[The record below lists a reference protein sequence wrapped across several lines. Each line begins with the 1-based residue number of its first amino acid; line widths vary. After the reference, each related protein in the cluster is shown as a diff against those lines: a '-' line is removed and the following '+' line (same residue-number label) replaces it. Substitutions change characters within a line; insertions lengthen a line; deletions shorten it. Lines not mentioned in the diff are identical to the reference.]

1 MRYKMPAWARNL
13 GPRAPH
19 RRLIGQNAVAVS
31 MPPYSQYPN
40 QPASGGP
47 GGYGPPTSGPSYG
60 GQPTSGPGYGG
71 QQPGYGGQQPGYG
84 GQQPGYGGQPTSG
97 PGYGGQPTSGPG
109 YGGQP
114 GYDQSQQAGYGPPGG
129 GYGGG
134 GDGIALTAKF
144 FPLAFILLLFKPFL
158 TINGQQYQVPWS
170 QRTLIQLP
178 PGQYN
183 VHVHTP
189 YLGLFNIGKADLAV
203 NVGGGQPIE
212 LEYRAPLFMFSPG
225 SLGTPPQKYNGVL
238 ATVLLMVVPL
248 VIVLICCCFSV
259 FLSDSGSSY

>member
-1 MRYKMPAWARNL
+1 
-13 GPRAPH
+13 
-19 RRLIGQNAVAVS
+19 

-47 GGYGPPTSGPSYG
+47 GGYG
-60 GQPTSGPGYGG
+60 QPTSGPA
-71 QQPGYGGQQPGYG
+71 
-84 GQQPGYGGQPTSG
+84 
-97 PGYGGQPTSGPG
+97 YGGQPTSGPG

-114 GYDQSQQAGYGPPGG
+114 GYGQQPGYDQAGGYGQQPGYGQQQPGYGSPGG
-129 GYGGG
+129 GAYGGG

-144 FPLAFILLLFKPFL
+144 FPLAFILLLFKPFV

-170 QRTLIQLP
+170 QRQLIQLP

-189 YLGLFNIGKADLAV
+189 YLGIFDIGKADLAV
-203 NVGGGQPIE
+203 NVGGGQPVE
-212 LEYRAPLFMFSPG
+212 LEYRAPLFMFSAG

-238 ATVLLMVVPL
+238 PTILLAVVPL
-248 VIVLICCCFSV
+248 VIVLICCCMSV
-259 FLSDSGSSY
+259 FLNDSGSSY